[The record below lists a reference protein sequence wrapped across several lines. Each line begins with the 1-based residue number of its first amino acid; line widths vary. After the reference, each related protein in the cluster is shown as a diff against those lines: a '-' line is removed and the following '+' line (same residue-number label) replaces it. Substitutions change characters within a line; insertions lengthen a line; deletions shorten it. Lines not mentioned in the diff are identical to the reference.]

1 MSASRSKTAWYVSAA
16 AVVAI
21 VGGGLAICDRIG
33 WAMPWSAAHAS
44 ELEAVKATHEADVES
59 LRTVVERT
67 DAKLDML
74 LQDRGLRYHPRGGR
88 HGNDRAGQE

>member
-1 MSASRSKTAWYVSAA
+1 MSSRRKTAWYVSAA

-44 ELEAVKATHEADVES
+44 EVAAVKEKHDADVES

-74 LQDRGLRYHPRGGR
+74 LQDRGLRYRPRGGR
-88 HGNDRAGQE
+88 HGSDRANQE